1 MSIVSVSRRA
11 GPPHFG
17 HVVFKNSGTFSSGER
32 PSGEGRP
39 DDDAQFEELCVD
51 EAAEVR
57 AWRFDAL
64 CRSGYESDAAVLL
77 AANADVDLHDAVDL
91 VQRGCPPELAARIL
105 F

>member
-1 MSIVSVSRRA
+1 MSRHA
-11 GPPHFG
+11 GEDHRVLTVNPECH
-17 HVVFKNSGTFSSGER
+17 GER
-32 PSGEGRP
+32 RLERQTALTRGEQMTT
-39 DDDAQFEELCVD
+39 AQFEELCVD

-77 AANADVDLHDAVDL
+77 AANVDVDLHDAVDL

-105 F
+105 L